1 MKINII
7 GLAGQRGVG
16 KTAVSLLL
24 LKFFPAYHRASFGDL
39 VRQEVGAKFQVR
51 METLYHNL
59 DDYIDLNEERERAG
73 MPQGMAANRLVEWY
87 AQEIIQPKNPNHWVM
102 VMGKWLKLC
111 QERNVPGMIIDDI
124 SFPNEANL
132 VKRRRGLLVK
142 LEPYAGYTP
151 PLGDSSQRD
160 GAELSGYKGFHCIFS
175 PEYGE
180 GALEDLAKT
189 IAEHHG
195 RMAL

>member
-1 MKINII
+1 MKIKII

-87 AQEIIQPKNPNHWVM
+87 AQEVIQPKNPNHWVM

-180 GALEDLAKT
+180 DALENVTKT
-189 IAEHHG
+189 IAERHR

>member
-7 GLAGQRGVG
+7 GLAGQEGVG

-59 DDYIDLNEERERAG
+59 DDYIELNEERERAG
-73 MPQGMAANRLVEWY
+73 MPLGMAANRLVEWY
-87 AQEIIQPKNPNHWVM
+87 EQEVIRPRNPNHWVM
-102 VMGKWLKLC
+102 LMEKWLKLC
-111 QERNVPGMIIDDI
+111 QERSVLGMIIDDI

-142 LEPYAGYTP
+142 LEPYPDYTP
-151 PLGDSSQRD
+151 PVEESPKRD
-160 GAELSGYKGFHCIFS
+160 GAGLSGYKGFDCVFS

-180 GALEDLAKT
+180 SALEDVAKK
-189 IAEHHG
+189 IAEHHA
-195 RMAL
+195 RTAL